1 LLYAGKTFGEFSR
14 IIPAPIIHAGD
25 NYLAFGVD
33 VPPFAVL
40 LYTGKSF
47 GERSHAFKLLVKQA
61 VSLAIYKISLAM
73 SGIYGYNHSW
83 GVIFA
88 LLATLPPSAHHRHQ
102 YAEKEELNAFHK
114 VFRFWCIQYC
124 LSKGMSF

>member
-1 LLYAGKTFGEFSR
+1 MRKIFTNEGRGNSEWGE
-14 IIPAPIIHAGD
+14 
-25 NYLAFGVD
+25 
-33 VPPFAVL
+33 
-40 LYTGKSF
+40 
-47 GERSHAFKLLVKQA
+47 LVKQA
-61 VSLAIYKISLAM
+61 VPIAIYKISLAM

-88 LLATLPPSAHHRHQ
+88 LLATLPPSAHHWHQ

-124 LSKGMSF
+124 LSKGMSFGGNMRKERGECFRIQLFIEYR